1 MEGSELSPSKGKVGR
16 KKEEEEEREGS
27 RRVRNWEEREGNK
40 EEKGRELE
48 REVREGDLEGCRGG
62 RG

>member
-40 EEKGRELE
+40 EEKGRGL
-48 REVREGDLEGCRGG
+48 
-62 RG
+62 